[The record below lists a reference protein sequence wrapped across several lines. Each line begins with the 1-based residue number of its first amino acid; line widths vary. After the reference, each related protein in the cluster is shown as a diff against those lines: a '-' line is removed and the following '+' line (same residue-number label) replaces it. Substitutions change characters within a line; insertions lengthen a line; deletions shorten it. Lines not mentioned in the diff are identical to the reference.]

1 MLLDCNLVFYV
12 RVGRD
17 NATLLFFRD
26 FRQDLDLPHCRYFVL
41 TQNCLQESGRCL
53 DHLVDEA
60 NYFFVRPGNF
70 CKEDNILRGLSK
82 ICRRPDA
89 SEKIVSPRRLDFLEA
104 LSADLHGEWNENVLV
119 VGYKGSRGK
128 FPSSRTSSPKLFSL
142 PKRCIFEVR
151 CLIAS
156 AA

>member
-1 MLLDCNLVFYV
+1 MFFKDLNRLAVLLDCNLVFYV

-89 SEKIVSPRRLDFLEA
+89 SVTAYLLWGNPTRHTVRENPAQQNRRA
-104 LSADLHGEWNENVLV
+104 
-119 VGYKGSRGK
+119 
-128 FPSSRTSSPKLFSL
+128 SSPAQSFG
-142 PKRCIFEVR
+142 
-151 CLIAS
+151 
-156 AA
+156 